1 MFDEQVGAHIDDPD
15 STVSQVIEAVSDIAL
30 VIADDGVI
38 RSVHM
43 GSAFRE
49 EEGDSW
55 KGRSWEA
62 TVTPATR
69 IKVQEL
75 LSEAQSRGSSRPRQV
90 NHRMPSGIEVAVGY
104 TAVRLDDTS
113 VLALGRSLE
122 VVSELQRQLVDAQQ
136 RMERDYWRLRQVETR
151 YRLLFRLSS
160 EAVVMVHADTMDVL
174 DANPAAAEALGLDSA
189 ELVGRSFPM
198 DAFGESV
205 DQLEVFLRQV
215 REKGTAPGV
224 SLRLGDPR
232 EEWFLKGSLV
242 RQEGGDAFLL
252 HMYPGNKTNGEASDA
267 RSEDRGPLLEV
278 LERLPDGFVVT
289 DGDGR
294 VLHANEAFV
303 QMTEESSRNAL
314 VGRSLGEWL
323 ARPGADLTV
332 LLGNL
337 RRYGNIRLFP
347 TQIAGALGSEADA
360 ELSAVY
366 LEEDGDAYCGVL
378 VRHVGRRIVQPVRGV
393 EDLTRAVEDMTR
405 LLGSV
410 ALRKLVR
417 DTVAMVERH
426 FIEAALELTGDN
438 RTAASEL
445 LGLSRQ
451 SLYTKLKRYDIDMG
465 RSSQSN

>member
-1 MFDEQVGAHIDDPD
+1 MFEDDVGSHIKDAH

-30 VIADDGVI
+30 VVADDGVI
-38 RSVHM
+38 RDVHL
-43 GSAFRE
+43 GSAFRDE
-49 EEGDSW
+49 EAGSW
-55 KGRSWEA
+55 RGRAWET

-69 IKVQEL
+69 GKVQEL
-75 LSEAQSRGSSRPRQV
+75 LEEARSSGSSRPRQV
-90 NHRMPSGIEVAVGY
+90 NHQMPSGLEVAVGY
-104 TAVRLDDTS
+104 TVVRVGEDR
-113 VLALGRSLE
+113 VLALGRSLA

-160 EAVVMVHADTMDVL
+160 EAVVLVDADSLEVL
-174 DANPAAAEALGLDSA
+174 DANPTAAEALGFDIT
-189 ELVGRSFPM
+189 ELVGNAFPLAALGDSG
-198 DAFGESV
+198 DAFRA
-205 DQLEVFLRQV
+205 FLRQV
-215 REKGTAPGV
+215 RDRGTAPGIAV
-224 SLRLGDPR
+224 QLDDG

-242 RQEGGDAFLL
+242 RQDGGEALLL
-252 HMYPGNKTNGEASDA
+252 HMLPQRVNGEAMEDP
-267 RSEDRGPLLEV
+267 SEERGPLLDVVEA
-278 LERLPDGFVVT
+278 LPDGFVVT
-289 DGDGR
+289 DADGR
-294 VLHANEAFV
+294 IVHANAAFV

-337 RRYGNIRLFP
+337 KRYGSIRLFP
-347 TQIAGALGSEADA
+347 TQVAGVLGSEADV

-366 LEEDGDAYCGVL
+366 LEEGDGAWCGIL

-393 EDLTRAVEDMTR
+393 EDLTKAVEDMTR

-417 DTVAMVERH
+417 DTVAMVEHH

-438 RTAASEL
+438 RTAAAEL

-451 SLYTKLKRYDIDMG
+451 SLYTKLKRYDIDSQKSS
-465 RSSQSN
+465 RSN